1 MSIFE
6 GIMLLCFGTAWP
18 VSIYRSLTAPK
29 LTGKSFPFMIV
40 VFLGYLSGITHKL
53 LYSRDGVLYLYILNA
68 LMVLADMVI
77 YLVRKSWGDVEHHA

>member
-1 MSIFE
+1 
-6 GIMLLCFGTAWP
+6 
-18 VSIYRSLTAPK
+18 
-29 LTGKSFPFMIV
+29 MIV

-77 YLVRKSWGDVEHHA
+77 YLVRKSRGDVEHHA